1 MKKNKNIPLNLREK
15 SNSRIAFFCS
25 VTVLVI
31 LVVLFLQLDYNLI
44 QKPAETAKKEAAIKK
59 SRSRKKRPILRKY
72 LPPLLSL

>member
-1 MKKNKNIPLNLREK
+1 MKKIKYTSQSQRK

-44 QKPAETAKKEAAIKK
+44 QKPAETAKKK
-59 SRSRKKRPILRKY
+59 LQ
-72 LPPLLSL
+72 